1 MIEYNF
7 LARMDMGSQVYEL
20 LEEILC
26 FCDVRD
32 WRQFHTP
39 RNLATSIS
47 IEAAELLELF
57 QWQIGDNELDPS
69 IADMASEEIADIFIY
84 LLLIS
89 NELGIDLIEAAKL
102 KIEKNRKKYP
112 VDKVKG
118 RAIKYSEL

>member
-1 MIEYNF
+1 
-7 LARMDMGSQVYEL
+7 
-20 LEEILC
+20 
-26 FCDVRD
+26 VRD